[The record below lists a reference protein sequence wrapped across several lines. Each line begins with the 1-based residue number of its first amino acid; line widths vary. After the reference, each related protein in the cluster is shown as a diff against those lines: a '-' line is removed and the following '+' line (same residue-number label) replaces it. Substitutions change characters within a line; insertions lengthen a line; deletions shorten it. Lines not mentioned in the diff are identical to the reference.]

1 MAVILDQLQI
11 EKLKTLPNF
20 TLQHLDKVTELY
32 QHLFYDPFASICGFK
47 SIWCYQFLLKAYVH
61 TVCACISV
69 YILSSKKDHVY
80 VHVCGLLK
88 IIPR

>member
-1 MAVILDQLQI
+1 MPYLNPSISIYNYSKTMAVILDQLQI

-47 SIWCYQFLLKAYVH
+47 SI
-61 TVCACISV
+61 
-69 YILSSKKDHVY
+69 
-80 VHVCGLLK
+80 
-88 IIPR
+88 

>member
-1 MAVILDQLQI
+1 MAVILHQLQI

-47 SIWCYQFLLKAYVH
+47 SI
-61 TVCACISV
+61 
-69 YILSSKKDHVY
+69 
-80 VHVCGLLK
+80 
-88 IIPR
+88 

>member
-47 SIWCYQFLLKAYVH
+47 SIWCYLLKAS
-61 TVCACISV
+61 T
-69 YILSSKKDHVY
+69 LY
-80 VHVCGLLK
+80 VHVYLCIFYHQRK
-88 IIPR
+88 TMYMYMYVVS

>member
-32 QHLFYDPFASICGFK
+32 QHLFTTHLL
-47 SIWCYQFLLKAYVH
+47 QFVDSSQFD
-61 TVCACISV
+61 VISFF
-69 YILSSKKDHVY
+69 
-80 VHVCGLLK
+80 
-88 IIPR
+88 

>member
-47 SIWCYQFLLKAYVH
+47 SIWCYQFLLKAS
-61 TVCACISV
+61 T
-69 YILSSKKDHVY
+69 LY
-80 VHVCGLLK
+80 VHVYLCIFYHQRK
-88 IIPR
+88 TMYMYMYVVS